1 MRARVV
7 VATLALALA
16 IAVGAPAQADNKS
29 YLRGYLNALLDSRF
43 PGLGLRVRALSA
55 EGGVRLHS
63 ASCLGPWQRRA
74 IADLIHDTGRVTTVT
89 WDNADPCA
97 AGVASG
103 EIDPD
108 AFDVRALPEQAMF
121 APLLADPRQPRFSM
135 SYQRYEIGD
144 APFNAGS
151 VAFGEYFG
159 LAAGFLGKNG
169 SSQIGIQGAVFALFN
184 LDGASNDLV
193 NADYW
198 IGLPI
203 SYRRGRDSYLLRLYH
218 QSSHLGDEFL
228 LGNPNIARINLSYE
242 DAELLASYEWEHARI
257 YGGVGYI
264 LNSEPEIA
272 RSHARVGA
280 EWVQPR
286 ALKGFDLLVG
296 TDVQASAELDW
307 SQSRAYQAGFEL
319 RRGTNRR
326 VRLMFEHFNGHSPHG
341 QFFREKL
348 RYNGFGLYF
357 GF

>member
-1 MRARVV
+1 MRGFTSV
-7 VATLALALA
+7 LALVLVVFSTP
-16 IAVGAPAQADNKS
+16 VGADNQP
-29 YLRGYLNALLDSRF
+29 YLRGYLNALMDTRF
-43 PGLGLRVRALSA
+43 PGLGLRVRSLGADGS
-55 EGGVRLHS
+55 VRLHTV
-63 ASCLGPWQRRA
+63 ACLGPWQRRA
-74 IADLIHDTGRVTTVT
+74 IADLIRDTGRVTAVG
-89 WDNADPCA
+89 WDGADACNTD
-97 AGVASG
+97 GKVDG
-103 EIDPD
+103 EVD
-108 AFDVRALPEQAMF
+108 ADVFDVRALPEQAMF

-184 LDGASNDLV
+184 LDGPSNDLV

-198 IGLPI
+198 IGVPI
-203 SYRRGRDSYLLRLYH
+203 SYRRGRDSYLLRFYH

-228 LGNPNIARINLSYE
+228 LGNPNITRINLSYE
-242 DAELLASYEWEHARI
+242 DVELLGSYEWDRARV
-257 YGGVGYI
+257 YGGGGYI
-264 LNSEPEIA
+264 LNSEPVIA
-272 RSHARVGA
+272 RSHARIGA

-286 ALKGFDLLVG
+286 AAKGFDFIVG
-296 TDVQASAELDW
+296 TDIQGSEELDW
-307 SQSRAYQAGFEL
+307 SLSQAYQAGFEL
-319 RRGTNRR
+319 RRGANRR
-326 VRLMFEHFNGHSPHG
+326 VRLMLEHFNGHSPHG

>member
-1 MRARVV
+1 ML
-7 VATLALALA
+7 LAAA
-16 IAVGAPAQADNKS
+16 GWASPSQADNTP

-43 PGLGLRVRALSA
+43 PGLGLRVRTL
-55 EGGVRLHS
+55 EPNGGVRLHS

-74 IADLIHDTGRVTTVT
+74 IADLIRDTGRVTSVA

-97 AGVASG
+97 PAAAASG
-103 EIDPD
+103 GSDPD
-108 AFDVRALPEQAMF
+108 AFDVRALPEHAMF

-135 SYQRYEIGD
+135 SYQRYEVGD

-159 LAAGFLGKNG
+159 LATGFLGKRG
-169 SSQIGIQGAVFALFN
+169 TSQIGIQGAVFALFN

-198 IGLPI
+198 IGFPI
-203 SYRRGRDSYLLRLYH
+203 TYRRGRDSYLLRLYH

-242 DAELLASYEWEHARI
+242 DAELLASYEWERARV
-257 YGGVGYI
+257 YGGLGYI

-272 RSHARVGA
+272 RSHGRIGA
-280 EWVQPR
+280 EWVQPH
-286 ALKGFDLLVG
+286 ALKGFDFLAG
-296 TDVQASAELDW
+296 ADMQASAELDW
-307 SQSRAYQAGFEL
+307 SLSRAYQVGLEL

-326 VRLMFEHFNGHSPHG
+326 VRLMLEHFNGHSPHG

-348 RYNGFGLYF
+348 RYHGFGLYF

>member
-1 MRARVV
+1 MLAF
-7 VATLALALA
+7 ALGLALGCAVLA
-16 IAVGAPAQADNKS
+16 PRVHADNQP

-43 PGLGLRVRALSA
+43 PGLGLRVRALTPD
-55 EGGVRLHS
+55 GGVRLRT
-63 ASCLGPWQRRA
+63 ATCLGPWQRRA
-74 IADLIHDTGRVTTVT
+74 IADLVRDTGRVTAVN
-89 WDNADPCA
+89 WDSADPCE
-97 AGVASG
+97 ASG
-103 EIDPD
+103 APNGAADPD

-159 LAAGFLGKNG
+159 LAAGFLGENG

-184 LDGASNDLV
+184 LDGASNDLI

-198 IGLPI
+198 IGFPI
-203 SYRRGRDSYLLRLYH
+203 TYRRGRDSYLLRLYH

-228 LGNPNIARINLSYE
+228 LGNPNVARINLSYE
-242 DAELLASYEWEHARI
+242 DAELLASYEWERARV
-257 YGGVGYI
+257 YGGIGYI

-272 RSHARVGA
+272 RSHARIGA
-280 EWVQPR
+280 EWVQPH
-286 ALKGFDLLVG
+286 AFKGFDFLVG

-307 SQSRAYQAGFEL
+307 ALSRAYQAGFEL
-319 RRGTNRR
+319 RRGGNRR

-348 RYNGFGLYF
+348 RYNGVGLYF

>member
-1 MRARVV
+1 MRGLVCAL
-7 VATLALALA
+7 TLLC
-16 IAVGAPAQADNKS
+16 GAFLLPAHADNEP

-43 PGLGLRVRALSA
+43 PGLGLRVRSLMADGA
-55 EGGVRLHS
+55 VRLHT
-63 ASCLGPWQRRA
+63 ATCLGPWQRRA
-74 IADLIHDTGRVTTVT
+74 IADLIHETGRVTAVA
-89 WDNADPCA
+89 WERADPCDATSADSDA
-97 AGVASG
+97 A
-103 EIDPD
+103 DPD

-159 LAAGFLGKNG
+159 LAAGFLGKKG
-169 SSQIGIQGAVFALFN
+169 SSQVGIQGAVFALFN
-184 LDGASNDLV
+184 LDGPSNDLV

-203 SYRRGRDSYLLRLYH
+203 TYRRGRDSYLLRLYH

-228 LGNPNIARINLSYE
+228 LGNPNITRINLSYE
-242 DAELLASYEWEHARI
+242 DAELLGSYEWERARV
-257 YGGVGYI
+257 YGGIGYI

-272 RSHARVGA
+272 RSHARIGA
-280 EWVQPR
+280 EWVRPQ

-296 TDVQASAELDW
+296 TDIQASAELDW
-307 SQSRAYQAGFEL
+307 ALSRAYQAGFEL
-319 RRGTNRR
+319 RRGGSRR

-348 RYNGFGLYF
+348 RYNGVGLYF